1 MTVALNSKSP
11 AAAILLSLFFTG
23 AGQWYVGRVGRGFAF
38 FGAAVLSGI
47 LILAVI
53 GLILLPIVWVCAAI
67 DASNCAREHNAE
79 LMRLAGVPT
88 VPPTLNA

>member
-11 AAAILLSLFFTG
+11 AAAILLSLVFTG
-23 AGQWYVGRVGRGFAF
+23 AGQWYAGRVGRGFAF

-47 LILAVI
+47 LIIAVI

-67 DASNCAREHNAE
+67 DANNCVRKYNAE
-79 LMRLAGVPT
+79 LMRLAGMAP
-88 VPPTLNA
+88 VPPALNA